1 MRTKLTVLAAPA
13 DAGGAAKLVVP
24 VLVGGAVAVALGVYG
39 RLHEPTGIA
48 VNVSG
53 FSSAQAVKA
62 WLASAAAALAVVQL
76 FSALAMYGR
85 LPGVT
90 APTWTAAL
98 HRACGRLAFL
108 FAVPVAVHCL
118 YALGFQ
124 TYNLRVLVH
133 SLLGCVFFGVFT
145 VKMLVLTKRG
155 LAGWV
160 LPLCGGLVF
169 AGLVMLWL
177 TSSLWFFT
185 TVGVVFSGGK
195 GLPAGPPATD
205 PSARR
210 NLLP

>member
-1 MRTKLTVLAAPA
+1 MRTNQTVRVVPA
-13 DAGGAAKLVVP
+13 EVGDAAKLVVP
-24 VLVGGAVAVALGVYG
+24 VLAGAAVALTLGVYG

-48 VNVSG
+48 VNVAG

-62 WLASAAAALAVVQL
+62 WLATASAAFAVVQL
-76 FSALAMYGR
+76 LSALAMYGR

-90 APTWTAAL
+90 APAWTAAL

-108 FAVPVAVHCL
+108 LAVPVAVHCL

-124 TYNLRVLVH
+124 TYDLRVLVH

-160 LPLCGGLVF
+160 LPLCGGVVF

-185 TVGVVFSGGK
+185 SVGVVF
-195 GLPAGPPATD
+195 
-205 PSARR
+205 
-210 NLLP
+210 